1 MPFLAEVK
9 RATYSRQ
16 RQASAGA
23 AITLVCGCGEYVALF
38 ECATRISKVLGDRE
52 LEDLGDGLLEVI
64 PRYRIPFAEMAAGL
78 AKLTEQYSVAL
89 VDLICETE
97 GPRFVLIWRID
108 CSKAVVVEAELTL
121 DDI

>member
-1 MPFLAEVK
+1 MSLGDSK
-9 RATYSRQ
+9 RGGYSRQ

-64 PRYRIPFAEMAAGL
+64 PRYRIPFEEMAAGL

-89 VDLICETE
+89 VDISEDS
-97 GPRFVLIWRID
+97 RFVLIWRINPAA
-108 CSKAVVVEAELTL
+108 KVPEELTS

>member
-64 PRYRIPFAEMAAGL
+64 PRYRIPFAEMSEL
-78 AKLTEQYSVAL
+78 LERLTQVYSVAL
-89 VDLICETE
+89 VDMAEDC
-97 GPRFVLIWRID
+97 RFVLIWRID
-108 CSKAVVVEAELTL
+108 CRKAVVVEEELTL